1 MAKLTDRWLRRWSD
15 ENGEV
20 CAVIRENGDYFVRT
34 TIWKYGKQYRSV
46 NPEEAKSYN
55 FDLTGDYKFT
65 ENEQAKMEH
74 DPFFE

>member
-1 MAKLTDRWLRRWSD
+1 MAKFKSRWLRRWSD

-34 TIWKYGKQYRSV
+34 TTWKYGEQYRSV
-46 NPEEAKSYN
+46 NPKEAKSYN
-55 FDLTGDYKFT
+55 FDLIGDYKFA